1 MTYEMDIAGLK
12 RDLPLCK
19 VTDDLYIGAF
29 VMFGD
34 VELTVHCAAELLKL
48 TPEYDY
54 LIAPE
59 AKAIPLV
66 YEMARQSGADKY
78 FVARKKAKAYMSSVF
93 QVHVKSITT
102 QGVQTLVLDQTDAEL
117 IHGKHIVIV
126 DDVIS
131 TGESLRAMEELV
143 NEAGGIIVGKMHPG
157 GLQTPGPRA
166 VFHLGGIIMNLLFAI
181 NGGYIP
187 TFLGCMRS
195 VLLHGGASHYEVF
208 ILHSDL
214 TDGDE
219 ADIRTALPD
228 VDFHFVFVDPA
239 MFDGFPES
247 KRYPRQIY
255 YRIAAPLLLPDT
267 LERILYLD
275 ADTVIINPLTTLYA
289 TPFGDAYFMACTHT
303 RKLLEKLNAARLGMD
318 EAAPYINTGVLLY
331 NLPALRADLDMER
344 VRAFADEKQ
353 DVFLL
358 PDQDILTA
366 LYGDRVHLLDSM
378 VYNLSDRILAL
389 HNAELRNAP
398 VDLDW
403 VRAHTVIIHYCGRLK
418 PWKPHYVGVLDVF
431 YHELMEEI
439 QK

>member
-117 IHGKHIVIV
+117 IHGKRIVIV

-143 NEAGGIIVGKMHPG
+143 NEAGGIIVG
-157 GLQTPGPRA
+157 
-166 VFHLGGIIMNLLFAI
+166 ND
-181 NGGYIP
+181 
-187 TFLGCMRS
+187 
-195 VLLHGGASHYEVF
+195 VF
-208 ILHSDL
+208 IGPKVNLITINHDVNPDNRSATYGRPIVIEDKVWIGINS
-214 TDGDE
+214 T
-219 ADIRTALPD
+219 ILPGVRIGYGAIVGAGSVVTKD
-228 VDFHFVFVDPA
+228 VPA
-239 MFDGFPES
+239 MTVVAGNPA
-247 KRYPRQIY
+247 
-255 YRIAAPLLLPDT
+255 RIIKT
-267 LERILYLD
+267 IE
-275 ADTVIINPLTTLYA
+275 N
-289 TPFGDAYFMACTHT
+289 
-303 RKLLEKLNAARLGMD
+303 K
-318 EAAPYINTGVLLY
+318 
-331 NLPALRADLDMER
+331 
-344 VRAFADEKQ
+344 
-353 DVFLL
+353 
-358 PDQDILTA
+358 
-366 LYGDRVHLLDSM
+366 
-378 VYNLSDRILAL
+378 
-389 HNAELRNAP
+389 
-398 VDLDW
+398 
-403 VRAHTVIIHYCGRLK
+403 
-418 PWKPHYVGVLDVF
+418 
-431 YHELMEEI
+431 
-439 QK
+439 